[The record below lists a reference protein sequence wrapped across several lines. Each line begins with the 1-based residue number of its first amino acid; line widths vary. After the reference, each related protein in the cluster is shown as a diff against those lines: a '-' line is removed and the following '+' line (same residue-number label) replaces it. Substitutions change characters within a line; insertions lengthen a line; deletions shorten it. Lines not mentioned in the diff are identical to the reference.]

1 MINLSPELATALM
14 MGGILI
20 GLLTG
25 FPVAFIFGTIGIG
38 VGVIIFGARVGE
50 VIYSRMYG
58 MMTDYILLALPLFVF
73 MGVMLEASG
82 ITEKLYEALYLW
94 LGGLRGGLAIVTIL
108 IGTILAACVG
118 IIAASIT
125 MLALVGLPA
134 MMRRGYDKS
143 LATGAI
149 CAGGVLGILIPP
161 SIMLVVYGP
170 TAGVSVGKLFM
181 GAFIPGFTLSIMYM
195 IYVAV
200 RAYFEPHIGPPIPPE
215 ERKVP
220 LATKLGRLAQAVVPP
235 VILILSVLGVIYM
248 GIAPPTDAAAM
259 GALAATLLTIAYRRF
274 TWKGL
279 VYVAHQTM
287 RTSGFIYLIISMAVA
302 FTSVFIAAGCGDVMK
317 NLILSAPGGKW
328 GAFIVVHFIFFV
340 LGMFVEW
347 IGIIYIMVPIVTPV
361 GAALGFDP
369 VWFAV
374 MLCINLQMAFMTP
387 PVASAIFILRGAC
400 PKEFDIRMT
409 DIIKGVIP
417 YVILI
422 MVGLA
427 LCVVFP
433 KLITF
438 LPSTM
443 IKG

>member
-1 MINLSPELATALM
+1 MTNFSPELATALM
-14 MGGILI
+14 MGGILV

-25 FPVAFIFGTIGIG
+25 FPVAFIFGTVGIS
-38 VGVIIFGARVGE
+38 VGLLFFGPRVGE
-50 VIYSRMYG
+50 IVYTRMYG
-58 MMTDYILLALPLFVF
+58 MMIEYILLALPLFVF

-134 MMRRGYDKS
+134 MMKRGYDKS
-143 LATGAI
+143 FAAGAI

-161 SIMLVVYGP
+161 SIMIVIYGP
-170 TAGVSVGKLFM
+170 TAGISVGKLFM
-181 GAFIPGFTLSIMYM
+181 GAFIPGLVLSTLYM
-195 IYVAV
+195 SYVAI
-200 RAYFEPHIGPPIPPE
+200 RAYLQPHIGPPIPLE

-220 LATKLGRLAQAVVPP
+220 LSTKLGKLAQAVVPP
-235 VILILSVLGVIYM
+235 VVLILSVLGVIYM
-248 GIAPPTDAAAM
+248 GIAPPTDAAGM
-259 GALAATLLTIAYRRF
+259 GAFAAILLTIAYRRF

-279 VYVAHQTM
+279 VHVVHQTM
-287 RTSGFIYLIISMAVA
+287 RTSGFIYLIITMAVA
-302 FTSVFIAAGCGDVMK
+302 FTSVFIAAGAADVMK

-328 GAFIVVHFIFFV
+328 GAFIAVHFIFFI

-347 IGIIYIMVPIVTPV
+347 IGIIYLMVPIVTPV
-361 GAALGFDP
+361 GLALGFDP
-369 VWFAV
+369 VWFAI
-374 MLCINLQMAFMTP
+374 MLCVNLQMAFMTP

-400 PKEFDIRMT
+400 PAEYDISMA
-409 DIIKGVIP
+409 DIIRGVIP
-417 YVILI
+417 FVLLV

-427 LCVVFP
+427 IFVLFP
-433 KLITF
+433 QLITF

-443 IKG
+443 IRG

>member
-1 MINLSPELATALM
+1 MSNFSPELATILM
-14 MGGILI
+14 MGGILV

-25 FPVAFIFGTIGIG
+25 FPVAFIFGTVGIG
-38 VGVIIFGARVGE
+38 VGVLFFGTGIGE

-58 MMTDYILLALPLFVF
+58 MMIEYVLLALPLFVF
-73 MGVMLEASG
+73 MGVMLETSG
-82 ITEKLYEALYLW
+82 ITERLYEALYLW

-134 MMRRGYDKS
+134 MMKRGYDKS

-161 SIMLVVYGP
+161 SIMLVIYGP

-181 GAFIPGFTLSIMYM
+181 GAFIPGFILSTLYM
-195 IYVAV
+195 SYVAI
-200 RAYFEPHIGPPIPPE
+200 RCYFQPHLGPSIPAE

-220 LATKLGRLAQAVVPP
+220 LATKLGKLAQAVLPP
-235 VILILSVLGVIYM
+235 VILIFSVLGVIYL
-248 GIAPPTDAAAM
+248 GIAPPTDAAGM
-259 GALAATLLTIAYRRF
+259 GALAATLLAVVYRRF
-274 TWKGL
+274 TWRGL
-279 VYVAHQTM
+279 VYVAYQTM
-287 RTSGFIYLIISMAVA
+287 KTSGFIYLIITMAVA
-302 FTSVFIAAGCGDVMK
+302 FTSVFIAAGAGDVMK
-317 NLILSAPGGKW
+317 NLILSTPGGKW
-328 GAFIVVHFIFFV
+328 GAFIVVHFIFFI

-361 GAALGFDP
+361 GQALGFDP

-374 MLCINLQMAFMTP
+374 MLCVNLQMAFMTP

-400 PKEFDIRMT
+400 PREYDIRMV
-409 DIIKGVIP
+409 DIIRGVIP
-417 YVILI
+417 FVILV

-427 LCVVFP
+427 LCTIFP
-433 KLITF
+433 QLVTF

-443 IKG
+443 IRG